1 MDLSWNSLEAKHME
15 GRKMGG
21 RRGKKEREGEVAMGR
36 GNGDVSTGFFMNV
49 QALAQKWLLSVG
61 GK

>member
-21 RRGKKEREGEVAMGR
+21 RQGKKEREGEVGMGR
-36 GNGDVSTGFFMNV
+36 GNRDVSTGFFMNV